1 MNQKNNG
8 GAAFPTLKRLDSPS
22 HEYIADSAGGMT
34 LRDYFAAK
42 APITTEDAMLAC
54 GIDASS
60 YGMLQRQQ
68 RITVLTVLS
77 VMRGEYAD
85 AMLVERA
92 Q

>member
-1 MNQKNNG
+1 
-8 GAAFPTLKRLDSPS
+8 
-22 HEYIADSAGGMT
+22 
-34 LRDYFAAK
+34 
-42 APITTEDAMLAC
+42 
-54 GIDASS
+54 
-60 YGMLQRQQ
+60 MLQRQQ